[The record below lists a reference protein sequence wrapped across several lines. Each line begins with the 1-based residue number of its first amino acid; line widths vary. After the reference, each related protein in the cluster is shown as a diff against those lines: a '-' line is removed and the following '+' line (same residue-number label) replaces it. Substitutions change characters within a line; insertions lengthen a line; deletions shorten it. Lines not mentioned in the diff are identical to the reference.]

1 MRVNCSVCQDEKV
14 IKILSPMWVCGVC
27 ILRSH
32 KIDLYKK
39 KKHKAPWIRLY
50 KKKKFID
57 KEEAIGFISNPTSIK
72 KKKKKKRPAN
82 L

>member
-1 MRVNCSVCQDEKV
+1 MSLCFILKPLWVITPTWDMRVNCSVCQDDKV

-39 KKHKAPWIRLY
+39 KEHKAPWIRLY
-50 KKKKFID
+50 KKK
-57 KEEAIGFISNPTSIK
+57 SS
-72 KKKKKKRPAN
+72 
-82 L
+82 